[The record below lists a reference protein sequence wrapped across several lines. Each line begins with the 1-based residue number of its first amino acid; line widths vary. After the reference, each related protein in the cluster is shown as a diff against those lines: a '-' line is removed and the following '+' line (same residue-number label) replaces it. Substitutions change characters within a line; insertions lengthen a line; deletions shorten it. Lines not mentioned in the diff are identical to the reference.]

1 MNPVEFGELEK
12 PSEIA
17 GEEVRV
23 WMKISQI
30 DDRFDLLERRLQKI
44 EQLLRTLR

>member
-1 MNPVEFGELEK
+1 MNPVELSEQAK

-23 WMKISQI
+23 WMKISQL
-30 DDRFDLLERRLQKI
+30 DDRFDLIERRLQKI
-44 EQLLRTLR
+44 EQLLRALR

>member
-1 MNPVEFGELEK
+1 MNPVELGDQER

-23 WMKISQI
+23 WMKISQL
-30 DDRFDLLERRLQKI
+30 DERFDIIERRLQKI
-44 EQLLRTLR
+44 EHLLRGLR

>member
-1 MNPVEFGELEK
+1 MNSAELTEQTK

-23 WMKISQI
+23 WMKISQL
-30 DDRFDLLERRLQKI
+30 DERFDIIERRLQKI
-44 EQLLRTLR
+44 EHLLRALR